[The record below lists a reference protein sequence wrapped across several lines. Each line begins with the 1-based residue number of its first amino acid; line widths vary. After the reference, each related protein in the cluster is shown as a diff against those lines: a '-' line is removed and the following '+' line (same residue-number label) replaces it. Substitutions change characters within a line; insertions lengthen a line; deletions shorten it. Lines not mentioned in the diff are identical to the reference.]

1 MGDITRL
8 LALQRDGDPAAE
20 RELFDRVYGE
30 LKRIAQREIH
40 GGANTLS
47 PTAVVHEAYL
57 RMQMQQGFAPAD
69 RRSFFAFSAKLI
81 RDVLCDA
88 ARARQAQKR
97 GGDWKQITLTGL
109 EDAGGDAVDVLAVD
123 QALTALAELDPRQAQ
138 IVDLRFFGGLEMI
151 EIAEHLQLSRATVQ
165 RDWEAARIAL
175 FALLGNAAH
184 GA

>member
-8 LALQRDGDPAAE
+8 LALQRDGDATAE
-20 RELFDRVYGE
+20 RALFDLVYDE
-30 LKRIAQREIH
+30 LKRIAHRQLH

-57 RMQMQQGFAPAD
+57 RMQLQQGFAPAD

-88 ARARQAQKR
+88 ARARLAQKR
-97 GGDWKQITLTGL
+97 GGDWQQITLTGL
-109 EDAGGDAVDVLAVD
+109 EEPAGSALDVLAID

-138 IVDLRFFGGLEMI
+138 VVDLRFFGGLEMT
-151 EIAEHLQLSRATVQ
+151 EIAEHLELSRATVQ
-165 RDWEAARIAL
+165 RDWESARIAL
-175 FALLGNAAH
+175 FALLGDQ
-184 GA
+184 GLGV